1 MTDQEVKQ
9 VYNSARWQRVRDRI
23 LIRDR
28 YECQD
33 CIQRLRTAAEKEERL
48 FGEDAKIRRATQV
61 HHIKELKE
69 NPELAFDEENLIS
82 LCTQCHNIRHGR
94 QPKRFVKKKEPVRRK
109 MVEKFRNKKEIPPG
123 EFSMKNFLVEN
134 GDVAMTLEKF
144 SRARERGTL

>member
-9 VYNSARWQRVRDRI
+9 VYNSARWQQVRDRI

-28 YECQD
+28 HECQD

-82 LCTQCHNIRHGR
+82 LCTQCHNIRQGR
-94 QPKRFVKKKEPVRRK
+94 QPKRFVNKKEPVTE
-109 MVEKFRNKKEIPPG
+109 EKW
-123 EFSMKNFLVEN
+123 
-134 GDVAMTLEKF
+134 
-144 SRARERGTL
+144 

>member
-9 VYNSARWQRVRDRI
+9 VYNSARWQQVRDRI

-28 YECQD
+28 HECQD

-94 QPKRFVKKKEPVRRK
+94 QPKRFVKRKNQSQKKNGRK
-109 MVEKFRNKKEIPPG
+109 ISE
-123 EFSMKNFLVEN
+123 
-134 GDVAMTLEKF
+134 
-144 SRARERGTL
+144 

>member
-94 QPKRFVKKKEPVRRK
+94 QPKRFVKKKEPSHRRK

-134 GDVAMTLEKF
+134 GDVGMTLEKF
-144 SRARERGTL
+144 ARA